1 MSVRAEL
8 FTVGVIATFALLP
21 VWLTSK
27 KNKARLQ
34 WKGSLKGRRRGSF
47 CKGLHISKVIPFSL
61 PLSATNDLHDA
72 ARIQFH
78 IYLFDILYH
87 YWRHYCFST
96 PVSLTRFL
104 SPPPASHLFFLI
116 PHRHILPHLW
126 PLKISTYTQLQ
137 QEAPDFLWWDIWRER
152 ETGEIEAVI
161 AIFVPNIET
170 LQDEAHSTVCFH
182 IDL

>member
-1 MSVRAEL
+1 MIYMMLQEFNSTSISL
-8 FTVGVIATFALLP
+8 TFSIIIGVTTASPPLSPSHVFCLHLLP
-21 VWLTSK
+21 P
-27 KNKARLQ
+27 
-34 WKGSLKGRRRGSF
+34 
-47 CKGLHISKVIPFSL
+47 I
-61 PLSATNDLHDA
+61 
-72 ARIQFH
+72 
-78 IYLFDILYH
+78 
-87 YWRHYCFST
+87 CF
-96 PVSLTRFL
+96 F
-104 SPPPASHLFFLI
+104 I